1 MVATLSLL
9 GMLQISP
16 DLIGS
21 AVFPLPTGLSHE
33 TLDPLLLAETAELE
47 ILYPEPTTLATV
59 ITAWATAR
67 GPAWA
72 RMHAALAAE
81 YNPIHNYD
89 RSEEWT
95 EEREGENS
103 RQGTNDRGNS
113 STTTGEDSASL
124 TSDRAGYNSSAAN
137 APSSKD
143 TSSGSSST
151 TVTGTQDDSWE
162 EAGTNNE
169 SSSRTGRISGNIG
182 VTTSQQMIEA
192 ELELRR
198 LDIYRLI
205 VQEFKTMFCLGV
217 Y

>member
-1 MVATLSLL
+1 MVPTLSLL

-16 DLIGS
+16 DLIS
-21 AVFPLPTGLSHE
+21 STNFPLPTGLQHE

-59 ITAWATAR
+59 IKAWATAR
-67 GPAWA
+67 GLAWG
-72 RMHAALAAE
+72 RMQAALAAE

-95 EEREGENS
+95 EEREGENN
-103 RQGTNDRGNS
+103 RQGSSDRGNS
-113 STTTGEDSASL
+113 STTTGSDSASL
-124 TSDRAGYNSSAAN
+124 TSDRAGYNSAAAN

-143 TSSGSSST
+143 VSSGSSTT

-162 EAGTNNE
+162 EAGTNAEN
-169 SSSRTGRISGNIG
+169 SSRSGHVSGNIG

>member
-9 GMLQISP
+9 GMLQINP

-21 AVFPLPTGLSHE
+21 TVFPLPTGLSHE

-67 GPAWA
+67 GPSWA
-72 RMHAALAAE
+72 RMQAALAAE

-113 STTTGEDSASL
+113 STTAGTDSASL
-124 TSDRAGYNSSAAN
+124 TSDRAGYNSPAAN

-143 TSSGSSST
+143 TSSGSSTT

-162 EAGTNNE
+162 EEVTNAE
-169 SSSRTGRISGNIG
+169 SSSRSGRISGNIG

-198 LDIYRLI
+198 LDVYRLI